1 MTVTAKPAK
10 QQSPGHK
17 LPAFCGAHL
26 FARAL
31 QRHSVEVMFGQ
42 SLPSAL
48 YLVAPEF
55 GIRQIAYRTENAGAS
70 MADGYARVS
79 HKVAVVTAQNGPA
92 AALLVSGLAEALKA
106 SVPIVALVQDV
117 RRTQADKNAFQELD
131 HLDLFRGCSK
141 WIRRVGDASRIEDY
155 VDMAFTA
162 AASGRP
168 GPAVLLCPQDLF
180 LEPLANPPT
189 PARRQN
195 LGSYPLDRVVAD
207 PARIKAAASLLA
219 QAKSPLIVAG
229 GGVHLSQA
237 YAELARLQQAAF
249 IPVAT
254 TSMGKGAVDEKHPLS
269 VGVIGYFMG
278 TRSVTKGLR
287 RLVDEADVIMFVG
300 DRTNQNGTDSW
311 TLFPKTAQYIH
322 IDIDAQEVGRN
333 YEALRLVGDAKLTLA
348 ALGEALNEL
357 DLSMRARNRSAV
369 EGSIA
374 EGRSLFLEE
383 AREVMNSGVSP
394 IRPEL
399 LMRDLNSVLT
409 ADAIVVSDASYSPIW
424 AANYLVA
431 QAAGMRF
438 LAGRG
443 LAGLGWGLPAAIGA
457 KLAAP
462 GKFVVCITG
471 DGGFAHMWSELET
484 SKRLGIRVVV
494 IVLSNQI
501 LGYQWHAEEVL
512 YGGHT
517 DACALGVVDHAAIA
531 RACGCEGI
539 RVEQAADFKA
549 ALGRAISSPVTTVLD
564 VMIDPRAFPPLT
576 LFEGKLGV

>member
-1 MTVTAKPAK
+1 MTIPSKPEQ
-10 QQSPGHK
+10 QQSPRHK

-31 QRHSVEVMFGQ
+31 KRHGVEVMFGQ

-55 GIRQIAYRTENAGAS
+55 GIRQISYRTENAGAS

-141 WIRRVGDASRIEDY
+141 WIRRVSDVSRIEDY

-180 LEPLANPPT
+180 LEPLANPPA

-207 PARIKAAASLLA
+207 PVRIKEAASLLA
-219 QAKSPLIVAG
+219 QARSPLIVAG

-237 YAELARLQQAAF
+237 HAELARLQQAAS

-278 TRSVTKGLR
+278 TRSATKGLR

-311 TLFPKTAQYIH
+311 TLFPKTTQYIH
-322 IDIDAQEVGRN
+322 IDIDAQEIGRN

-348 ALGEALNEL
+348 ALGEALSGL
-357 DLSMRARNRSAV
+357 DLSIRTQNRGAV

-383 AREVMNSGVSP
+383 TREVMNSGASP

-409 ADAIVVSDASYSPIW
+409 EDAIVVSDASYSPIW

-457 KLAAP
+457 KLAEP
-462 GKFVVCITG
+462 GKAVVCITG

-484 SKRLGIRVVV
+484 SKRLGIKLVV

-517 DACALGVVDHAAIA
+517 DACALGAVDHAAIA

-549 ALGRAISSPVTTVLD
+549 ALGRAMRSPLTTVID